1 MISYQSIVDKII
13 AFYDNHL
20 QVKKVG
26 SDFKEQMGN
35 FATKDEKYPLVYV
48 VPTGVTPYENVSIFN
63 LEIYCFDIIQ
73 MDRANIT
80 TILSD
85 TQQILQDLYLE
96 FTFSDDY
103 DFDIDGQPTFIPLN
117 NDLLDYAA
125 GWQMNISVVIPS
137 WTNCP
142 IPKKIYTA
150 YSQALEWDSIPPQN
164 TITFFCNGV
173 QWDVQTGI
181 PSGEIGAFV
190 AMCNANAEGSDFTQY
205 GTYFDNGDN
214 RVRLEMPYNVYNTF
228 CPNGEVTLEITAI

>member
-1 MISYQSIVDKII
+1 MISYQSIVDKIT
-13 AFYDNHL
+13 AFYNNHL

-26 SDFKEQMGN
+26 SDFKEQMVN
-35 FATKDEKYPLVYV
+35 FATKDEKYPIVYV

-150 YSQALEWDSIPPQN
+150 YSQALQWDSIPPQN
-164 TITFFCNGV
+164 TMTFFCNGV
-173 QWDVQTGI
+173 QFDVQTTI
-181 PSGEIGAFV
+181 ASGSITNFV
-190 AMCNANAEGSDFTQY
+190 EACNLNLQGSNFTQY
-205 GTYFDNGDN
+205 GTYFDNGDE
-214 RVRLEMPYNVYNTF
+214 RVRLEMPYHVYNNL
-228 CPNGEVTLEITAI
+228 CANGEVTLEISAI

>member
-35 FATKDEKYPLVYV
+35 FATADEKYPLVYV
-48 VPTGVTPYENVSIFN
+48 VPTGVTPYENVSIFT
-63 LEIYCFDIIQ
+63 LELYCFDIIQ

-137 WTNCP
+137 WTNCQ
-142 IPKKIYTA
+142 IPKDIYTA

-181 PSGEIGAFV
+181 YSGDIINFV

-228 CPNGEVTLEITAI
+228 CPNGEVTLQIEQI